1 MTVFASCADAIP
13 APSASSITSIIHL
26 LLVIIPPAVLSR
38 ELICPDLG
46 VARII
51 RQLAGWRIRCG
62 LTAKRLFNHYL
73 HYDCIATRY
82 ENGSIRRR
90 LDWPIRTT
98 IERRRCDRLYLR
110 KAAN

>member
-1 MTVFASCADAIP
+1 
-13 APSASSITSIIHL
+13 
-26 LLVIIPPAVLSR
+26 
-38 ELICPDLG
+38 LG

-90 LDWPIRTT
+90 LDWGPS
-98 IERRRCDRLYLR
+98 ERRSNVEGATGYICEKLPIET
-110 KAAN
+110 